1 MKKASIA
8 IVIALICAFLL
19 ILWAACRVGDAFGQR
34 GEVAALTVI
43 AIILFIGYQKTK
55 GDQ

>member
-1 MKKASIA
+1 MKKASLA

-19 ILWAACRVGDAFGQR
+19 ILWASERVGDAFGQC

-43 AIILFIGYQKTK
+43 AIMLFIGYQKTK
-55 GDQ
+55 GDK